1 MAKKETLDIVVCDGK
16 AKLTSLPNH
25 GKTYS

>member
-1 MAKKETLDIVVCDGK
+1 MVVCDGK